1 MEACTPS
8 TFHACAQPRHVSS
21 TELKLRSSG
30 TLCFIPEVSLGL
42 AQARRNRNIVKKC
55 RSVENLSQIRAYRSG
70 AEPRHPAGMSSR
82 NPRGMSVLRT
92 PTEGMVHDSS
102 DIEDNSSSDLATEWL
117 IGTRLAAMGPLL
129 VRRRHASSLRLP
141 GQGPCA
147 RTHGIKH
154 P

>member
-1 MEACTPS
+1 
-8 TFHACAQPRHVSS
+8 
-21 TELKLRSSG
+21 
-30 TLCFIPEVSLGL
+30 
-42 AQARRNRNIVKKC
+42 
-55 RSVENLSQIRAYRSG
+55 
-70 AEPRHPAGMSSR
+70 
-82 NPRGMSVLRT
+82 
-92 PTEGMVHDSS
+92 MVHDSS

-154 P
+154 PWHSRPAPQAARARFTVFLARGDWL